1 MSGFGNHRRVAT
13 FQQQRL
19 SGYLAP
25 RNQPDRS
32 MIGRVCDESAHGN
45 WPGTVIAPSS
55 RQGNLR
61 AEYAVRIVL
70 I

>member
-1 MSGFGNHRRVAT
+1 
-13 FQQQRL
+13 
-19 SGYLAP
+19 
-25 RNQPDRS
+25 